1 MSIVLEFVTLSLCKS
16 FQWTH
21 PTPTLPQEPFLFLYP
36 FHVPCLSTSSEHC
49 MLLIGKEIRMT
60 PGPGS
65 NNSPVR
71 MSSGLTYDRPVQMF
85 LPGLWDGSVHPSRKA
100 LLQTSGLA
108 SSRKDVI
115 SHKVGTPCGL
125 SPPPTPLC
133 WYPTTTTTRQS
144 APSWPFPHL
153 IDGKEGWRP
162 HTRILAPLQWRWG
175 LRDRASLWLRLTST
189 SYVAEDDLELE
200 AFRCPPPRCW
210 SFGLSVPHTASS
222 LQAPRL
228 HHGPLT
234 YLQE

>member
-1 MSIVLEFVTLSLCKS
+1 MTLSLCKS
-16 FQWTH
+16 FQWIH

-36 FHVPCLSTSSEHC
+36 FQVPCLPTLSEHC

-71 MSSGLTYDRPVQMF
+71 MSSGLTYDRAVQMF
-85 LPGLWDGSVHPSRKA
+85 LPGLWDGSVHPRRKA

-108 SSRKDVI
+108 SSRKDVT

-144 APSWPFPHL
+144 APSWPFLHL
-153 IDGKEGWRP
+153 IDGKEGMETP
-162 HTRILAPLQWRWG
+162 HPDTHSSTMEVGAQGQG
-175 LRDRASLWLRLTST
+175 LIMVGA
-189 SYVAEDDLELE
+189 DLELE
-200 AFRCPPPRCW
+200 AFWCPPPRCW